1 MSDKIPIIPEAEVKG
16 NIQAHRQLYSF
27 SFLPKTIDLSEK
39 IELQVKT
46 DVFNSIRFELD
57 NQLWQFVEDSFFAY
71 MVFLELKVNPQYKEK
86 FRVAQ
91 LNSHIDLLKK
101 KCINEWKKS
110 ESRTGSLF
118 IEYQKHIIY

>member
-1 MSDKIPIIPEAEVKG
+1 MTSKIQIINEAEVKG

-71 MVFLELKVNPQYKEK
+71 MVFLELKVNPEHKKQ

-91 LNSHIDLLKK
+91 LYHHLKLLEDRIIDK
-101 KCINEWKKS
+101 WKKQ
-110 ESRTGSLF
+110 EKIKYQQF
-118 IEYQKHIIY
+118 ITY

>member
-1 MSDKIPIIPEAEVKG
+1 MTSKITIIPETEVKG

-71 MVFLELKVNPQYKEK
+71 MVFLELKVMPQYKEE
-86 FRVAQ
+86 FRLAQ
-91 LNSHIDLLKK
+91 LQESLYRLKK
-101 KCINEWKKS
+101 RCIKEWENPHK
-110 ESRTGSLF
+110 L
-118 IEYQKHIIY
+118 EYQKII